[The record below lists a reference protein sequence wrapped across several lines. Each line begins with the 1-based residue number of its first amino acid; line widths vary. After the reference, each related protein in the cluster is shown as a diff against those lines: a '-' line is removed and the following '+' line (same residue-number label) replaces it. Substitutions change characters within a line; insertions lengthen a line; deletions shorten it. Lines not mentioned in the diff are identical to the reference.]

1 MATRAKIRTAG
12 LLAATLA
19 LPFCAAGTSQAADG
33 QVINGQIQLGD
44 VFSSQTLDVETA
56 EEGLSGTAEAVG
68 NIMSATGQNA
78 ALDVQSDQSVEARV
92 EAAVSAVVAGSSG
105 PYFTTATTATGNSAT
120 AGTCCAPTTG
130 SSLQAIGP
138 AGVVAAD
145 AYGEVRGTVQDVQA
159 DASAVG
165 NTTGWNLINGGIEA
179 WTGQTH
185 QGLTT
190 ATNSG
195 AFNQITGNAGF
206 TAASVANN
214 VTVDAEN
221 TPIDIGA
228 GQDAQ
233 GTTQAIVD
241 VSLTDSVD
249 SQSVAN
255 GVGNNVDA
263 QASGSTASMNVR
275 QTASGPV
282 TAYADVQAASWSGDA
297 NVLAYGVGDSVI
309 LSNAGPQANLWSD
322 QTAAGD
328 VSATASFTGGAGA
341 NVYAAATAMGNASSA
356 YACAECGGVVSAT
369 NSQVASG
376 RVRAN
381 ANVAVTGRARRVDAE
396 SRAIGNNATYE
407 VSSPD

>member
-19 LPFCAAGTSQAADG
+19 LPFCAAGTSRAADG

-44 VFSSQTLDVETA
+44 VFSNQSLQVETA
-56 EEGLSGTAEAVG
+56 EDGLAGTGEAVG
-68 NIMSATGQNA
+68 NIMSAVGQGS
-78 ALDVQSDQSVEARV
+78 ALDVQSDQSVSGKV
-92 EAAVSAVVAGSSG
+92 ESAVSAVVSGSSG

-130 SSLQAIGP
+130 SSLQTVEATGI
-138 AGVVAAD
+138 VAAD
-145 AYGEVRGTVQDVQA
+145 GYGEVGGSVQDVQA

-179 WTGQTH
+179 WTGQTN

-190 ATNSG
+190 STNTG
-195 AFNQITGNAGF
+195 TFNQVTGNAGF

-233 GTTQAIVD
+233 GTTQATID
-241 VSLTDSVD
+241 VTLGDSVD

-282 TAYADVQAASWSGDA
+282 TAYANVQAGTWSGDA
-297 NVLAYGVGDSVI
+297 NVLAYGVGNSAI
-309 LSNAGPQANLWSD
+309 LSNAGPQADLWSD

-328 VSATASFTGGAGA
+328 VGATASFTGGAGA
-341 NVYAAATAMGNASSA
+341 NVYAASTAMGNAASA
-356 YACAECGGVVSAT
+356 YACAECGGVVNAT
-369 NSQVASG
+369 NNQVVSG

-381 ANVAVTGRARRVDAE
+381 TNVAVGRARQVNAE
-396 SRAIGNNATYE
+396 ARAVGNNATYE